1 MKKVFILIAAIGAL
15 ATSCRKIE
23 VDGTTTTTTTPTP
36 TAENTILEGRIISN
50 LTLHAGYTY
59 KLRGLV
65 YVTNGAILTIEPGT
79 KIVGELNRN
88 GALIITRGAKII
100 ADGTVDKPIVFTSEA
115 ALPQRGD
122 WAGVVLLGQA
132 PNNSS
137 FNGQDGI
144 GEIEGGVNNSD
155 GLGLYGL
162 GATSNLA
169 DNSGVLRYVRIEY
182 AGYAFLP
189 DKEINGLTFG
199 GVGNQTTIDYV
210 QVSYANDDSFE
221 WFGGSVNCK
230 HLISFRTI
238 DDDFDTDNG
247 FSGKVQF
254 GISLRDS
261 AIADISKSE
270 AFESDNDANGSDR
283 KTYLTTIPV
292 SANNPVAIIPVKTSA
307 VFCNMTVMG
316 PKVTATSV
324 GNSLFLCAA
333 QIRRNS
339 EISIMNSLILGWGG
353 GAVNGLLIDAS
364 KGTPTDIN
372 LVGYTLPSPGTG
384 VVLNPTPGLNFA
396 NNIIAGPST
405 NAVAYSASTGTTI
418 TGSTVASITA
428 WMNTA
433 AFSNSTLPNNTDVG
447 LGAPFN
453 YTAPD
458 FNPTSAAVPAATGA
472 SFTNSK
478 LTTSTGGKLDFTPVT
493 YKGAC
498 AVGDT
503 WWKTWTKFM

>member
-1 MKKVFILIAAIGAL
+1 MKKLFILIAAAGL
-15 ATSCRKIE
+15 VTTSCRKIE
-23 VDGTTTTTTTPTP
+23 VDGGTTTTTTTTE
-36 TAENTILEGRIISN
+36 ENTILEGRIIAN
-50 LTLHAGYTY
+50 RTLKAGYTY

-88 GALIITRGAKII
+88 GALIITRSSKII
-100 ADGTVDKPIVFTSEA
+100 ADGTEAKPIIFTSEA
-115 ALPQRGD
+115 ATPQRGD
-122 WAGVVLLGQA
+122 WAGVVLLGNA

-137 FNGQDGI
+137 FNGVDGV

-169 DNSGVLRYVRIEY
+169 DNSGIMRYVRIEY

-199 GVGNQTTIDYV
+199 GVGNNTVIDYV

-230 HLISFRTI
+230 HLISFRTL

-254 GISLRDS
+254 GISVRDS

-270 AFESDNDANGSDR
+270 AFESDNDANGSTR
-283 KTYLTTIPV
+283 QTYLPTIPV
-292 SANNPVAIIPVKTSA
+292 SAANPVAIVPVKTSA
-307 VFCNMTVMG
+307 VFSNMTVMG
-316 PKVTATSV
+316 PKATATTN

-339 EISIMNSLILGWGG
+339 EISIMNSLILGWNGG
-353 GAVNGLLIDAS
+353 SVNGLLIDAS
-364 KGTPTDIN
+364 KGAATDFN
-372 LVGYTLPSPGTG
+372 MVGYTPPGGTA
-384 VVLNPTPGLNFA
+384 NAATAGLNFS
-396 NNIIAGPST
+396 NNIIAGPTS
-405 NAVAYSASTGTTI
+405 NAVSYAAAVPP

-428 WMNTA
+428 WVNTA
-433 AFSNSTLPNNTDVG
+433 AFGNTLTANNTDVG

-458 FNPTSAAVPAATGA
+458 FNPTSTTALAATGA
-472 SFTNSK
+472 SFTNAK
-478 LTTSTGGKLDFTPVT
+478 LTTKTNNVLDFTPT
-493 YKGAC
+493 SYRGAC
-498 AVGDT
+498 AVGDS
-503 WWKTWTKFM
+503 WWKNWTKFN